1 MLAVLDID
9 IDLALLTSDDV
20 PLYAPAAALPLLSF
34 HCKYSSTLFNALD
47 YLMSI
52 MCTRFLIVGMSLITR
67 LVNEGDLCGIWGD
80 LFGIWGGTFG
90 IWGDLCGI
98 WGDTFGIWGD
108 LFGILGDTF
117 GILGDLADAML
128 LKHVAIVNKST

>member
-1 MLAVLDID
+1 
-9 IDLALLTSDDV
+9 
-20 PLYAPAAALPLLSF
+20 
-34 HCKYSSTLFNALD
+34 
-47 YLMSI
+47 MSI

-80 LFGIWGGTFG
+80 LFGIWGDLFGIWGGTFG

-108 LFGILGDTF
+108 L
-117 GILGDLADAML
+117 ANAML